1 MIRQAAFF
9 LAFAAASSAA
19 IELTPDNFQK
29 ETDGKTVFIKF
40 FAPWCGHCQ
49 AIKPNWD
56 KLVAD
61 FEGSSTQMVAE
72 VDCTAEGEPLCQE
85 FAIQG
90 YPTLKWGDPS
100 DLQDYSGGRS
110 YEDLKQFADVNLV
123 PQCSIKNIDL
133 CDDEKKAQ
141 VKKYQDM
148 SVDELSAMAETEE
161 KKMQAAEEN
170 FKAEVEK
177 LHEKYGQLSTEKDD
191 AIAGIKVAGL
201 GLLKSVLRS
210 M

>member
-1 MIRQAAFF
+1 M
-9 LAFAAASSAA
+9 
-19 IELTPDNFQK
+19 TK
-29 ETDGKTVFIKF
+29 
-40 FAPWCGHCQ
+40 
-49 AIKPNWD
+49 
-56 KLVAD
+56 
-61 FEGSSTQMVAE
+61 
-72 VDCTAEGEPLCQE
+72 
-85 FAIQG
+85 
-90 YPTLKWGDPS
+90 
-100 DLQDYSGGRS
+100 
-110 YEDLKQFADVNLV
+110 
-123 PQCSIKNIDL
+123 
-133 CDDEKKAQ
+133 KKAQ